1 MQENALAL
9 LPIFTYGQPVLRKRA
24 KPIKQVTDELKKFV
38 DDMFETM
45 DHAKG
50 VGLAANQVGSLDRVI
65 VIDISDANNNEH
77 DGVGEAADTVPPEK
91 RSAALQRFALL
102 NPEIVSSSG
111 SWKMEEGCLSIPE
124 IREEVERPETISVR
138 FKSLDGQEQ
147 QLETDGFLARV
158 LLHEIDHLN
167 GVLFI
172 DRLGT
177 VKRKLLRGRLNKI
190 QRGEVMPNY
199 PIVSAENV
207 DVPAK

>member
-1 MQENALAL
+1 M
-9 LPIFTYGQPVLRKRA
+9 LRKRA

-111 SWKMEEGCLSIPE
+111 SWKMEEGCLSVPGKYGF
-124 IREEVERPETISVR
+124 VERFTDIKLAGLDKR
-138 FKSLDGQEQ
+138 GRSLRVKAW
-147 QLETDGFLARV
+147 GFLAHV
-158 LLHEIDHLN
+158 FQHEVDHLD
-167 GVLFI
+167 GKLFLDKAREI
-172 DRLGT
+172 
-177 VKRKLLRGRLNKI
+177 
-190 QRGEVMPNY
+190 Y
-199 PIVSAENV
+199 
-207 DVPAK
+207 DVPRTERLAIKADLK